1 MIGSL
6 VGLVA
11 TLLALVLGLLIWTSH
26 GVFTAQ
32 QSQLELIAH
41 SIARLHFKLKAYG
54 AEATSADALL
64 YEQALRARARF
75 WAEDA
80 RGRDDV
86 PSTDVPASGM
96 AMRVALTSLR
106 PTSDEQRQHLA
117 AAKELCNTVFETQLT
132 MLRSLVNP
140 VPSLLLNVVL
150 SWSCILFFSYGLLSV
165 INALTAIMAALARSG
180 RERCVPDPRTQRPL
194 FGPLQ
199 DVARRLRSPYPAHIR
214 GRREEDAVLRIGAVP
229 RIRDI
234 TVGAHAVLFH
244 RMPHAHALRTWA
256 SRLGCAEVGFIS
268 RGTGRMA
275 RSIRA

>member
-1 MIGSL
+1 MSFVYRAAILAIVTFASALVGFGVRLLLPATYVAESSGMIGSL

-64 YEQALRARARF
+64 YQQALRARARF

-86 PSTDVPASGM
+86 PYADVPAGGM

-165 INALTAIMAALARSG
+165 INALTAIMAALGAAAVGSAAFLILELSDPYSG
-180 RERCVPDPRTQRPL
+180 LFRMSPAGFDRLTQL
-194 FGPLQ
+194 IS
-199 DVARRLRSPYPAHIR
+199 A
-214 GRREEDAVLRIGAVP
+214 GAEKKTP
-229 RIRDI
+229 
-234 TVGAHAVLFH
+234 
-244 RMPHAHALRTWA
+244 
-256 SRLGCAEVGFIS
+256 SSE
-268 RGTGRMA
+268 
-275 RSIRA
+275 